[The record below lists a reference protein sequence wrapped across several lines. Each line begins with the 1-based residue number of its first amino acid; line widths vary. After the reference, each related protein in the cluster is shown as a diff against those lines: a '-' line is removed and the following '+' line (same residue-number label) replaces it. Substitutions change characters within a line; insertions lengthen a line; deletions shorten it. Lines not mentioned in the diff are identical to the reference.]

1 MAYSDFTL
9 PKVRESF
16 QLVIDEKRNLFK
28 EVLPIQPST
37 TLTTLLEEYTQLATA
52 INTEKARSELLIM
65 PVLTEVR
72 RQLNYQISLF
82 SGTDFDVDPS
92 KGLNGF
98 CDFILCDSEEQF
110 YIKAPVLTIVEAK
123 NENIKGGLGQCIATM
138 IAAQL
143 FNQNTQ
149 QEMKTIYGVVTNG
162 TNWRFLMLERLTAY
176 IDTVEY
182 YINDVDK
189 ILGILLQPFQCALLQ
204 ASYRR

>member
-9 PKVRESF
+9 AKVRESF

-28 EVLPIQPST
+28 KVSPIEPST
-37 TLTTLLEEYTQLATA
+37 ILRILLEEYTQLATA

-82 SGTDFDVDPS
+82 SGTDFYVDAS
-92 KGLNGF
+92 QGFDGF
-98 CDFILCDSEEQF
+98 CDFMLCGSEEQF

-123 NENIKGGLGQCIATM
+123 NENLKNGLGQCIATM
-138 IAAQL
+138 LAAQL
-143 FNQNTQ
+143 FNKNTQ
-149 QEMKTIYGVVTNG
+149 QEINTIYGVVTSG
-162 TNWRFLMLERLTAY
+162 TNWRFLMLQGVTVY
-176 IDTVEY
+176 IDIVEY

-189 ILGILLQPFQCALLQ
+189 ILGILLQPFQSALLQ
-204 ASYRR
+204 ASS

>member
-9 PKVRESF
+9 AKVRETF
-16 QLVIDEKRNLFK
+16 QLVMDEKRNLFK
-28 EVLPIQPST
+28 DVLPIKPSA
-37 TLTTLLEEYTQLATA
+37 TLTTLLEEYIQLATA

-65 PVLTEVR
+65 QVLTEVR
-72 RQLNYQISLF
+72 RQLNYKISLF

-98 CDFILCDSEEQF
+98 CDFILCASEEQF
-110 YIKAPVLTIVEAK
+110 YIKAPVITIIEAK

-138 IAAQL
+138 ISAQI

-149 QEMKTIYGVVTNG
+149 PEVQTIYGVVTSG
-162 TNWRFLMLERLTAY
+162 TNWRFLMLEGLTAY

-182 YINDVDK
+182 YISDVDK
-189 ILGILLQPFQCALLQ
+189 ILAILLQPFQTVLLQ
-204 ASYRR
+204 ASS